1 MSSAN
6 YPKEARLH
14 RPSEFAAVFTAKRVF
29 RGALFSLHYSKSLP
43 TADSTSP
50 QIARLGLVIAKRHA
64 QRAVTRNTIKRVARE
79 AFRQRRL
86 TLPARDYVLRLHAH
100 VAPSSLTQLRRQARL
115 EIDALF
121 DRIR

>member
-29 RGALFSLHYSKSLP
+29 RGALFSLHQSKTKSSSDTEAP
-43 TADSTSP
+43 C
-50 QIARLGLVIAKRHA
+50 ARLGLVIAKRFA
-64 QRAVTRNTIKRVARE
+64 ARAVTRNTIKRVARE

-86 TLPARDYVLRLHAH
+86 SLPARDYIIRLHAP
-100 VAPSSLTQLRRQARL
+100 VPTCSLTQLRKQVRQDL
-115 EIDALF
+115 DALF